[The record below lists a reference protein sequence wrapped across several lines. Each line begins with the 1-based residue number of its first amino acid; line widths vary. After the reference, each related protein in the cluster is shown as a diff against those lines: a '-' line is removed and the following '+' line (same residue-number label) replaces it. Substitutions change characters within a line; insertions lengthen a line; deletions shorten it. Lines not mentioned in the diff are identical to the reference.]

1 MDKEVE
7 YLYTVHDCIG
17 CLVSD
22 AEKVKKIMERTAM
35 EMYEVKLEL
44 KIEKGDEWE
53 VSLWWDV

>member
-22 AEKVKKIMERTAM
+22 AEKVKEIMERTAM
-35 EMYEVKLEL
+35 EMYGVGLNL
-44 KIEKGDEWE
+44 KIEGK
-53 VSLWWDV
+53 